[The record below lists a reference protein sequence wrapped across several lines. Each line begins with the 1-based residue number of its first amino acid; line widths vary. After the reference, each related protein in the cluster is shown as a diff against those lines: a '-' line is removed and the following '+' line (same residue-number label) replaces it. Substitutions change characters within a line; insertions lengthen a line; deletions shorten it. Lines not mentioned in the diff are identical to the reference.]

1 MRTASETLDLEGLLQ
16 FCETHDQE
24 TKVHAVISA
33 GSIRAAA
40 RELGVQYNSV
50 YGTIY
55 MLRAKAALKGYAPSH
70 GMTRTVPDGFSVR
83 HGVVFEAVEQSPGL
97 LFADPD

>member
-55 MLRAKAALKGYAPSH
+55 MLRARAALKGYAPSH
-70 GMTRTVPDGFSVR
+70 GWHALRRAMAISYHKDHGEWSR
-83 HGVVFEAVEQSPGL
+83 HIVNPGML
-97 LFADPD
+97 S